1 MRTVKAYIYSRVSSL
16 QQVDAFGLDR
26 QISTV
31 LDFLEN
37 AKLPA
42 ELGYQLDPSNHEV
55 LESDK
60 GLSGYAG
67 HNFTK
72 GSLGRFKERGFA
84 PIFPDTCY
92 HLTHYWPAA
101 ADIPVASDNPAHYA
115 DAIRYNARTPLQGSL
130 LPLTRLVWA

>member
-42 ELGYQLDPSNHEV
+42 ELGYRSIQAIMKYWIRI
-55 LESDK
+55 K
-60 GLSGYAG
+60 GLVA
-67 HNFTK
+67 T
-72 GSLGRFKERGFA
+72 LGTTSQRG
-84 PIFPDTCY
+84 
-92 HLTHYWPAA
+92 
-101 ADIPVASDNPAHYA
+101 
-115 DAIRYNARTPLQGSL
+115 
-130 LPLTRLVWA
+130 

>member
-37 AKLPA
+37 AKLPT
-42 ELGYQLDPSNHEV
+42 ELGYQLDPSNYEV

-60 GLSGYAG
+60 GLSGY
-67 HNFTK
+67 K
-72 GSLGRFKERGFA
+72 G
-84 PIFPDTCY
+84 IT
-92 HLTHYWPAA
+92 
-101 ADIPVASDNPAHYA
+101 
-115 DAIRYNARTPLQGSL
+115 
-130 LPLTRLVWA
+130 LPKVL

>member
-1 MRTVKAYIYSRVSSL
+1 M

-42 ELGYQLDPSNHEV
+42 ELGYRLDPSNYEV

-60 GLSGYAG
+60 GLSGYKG

-72 GSLGRFKERGFA
+72 GSLGQFKRRVEAG
-84 PIFPDTCY
+84 
-92 HLTHYWPAA
+92 
-101 ADIPVASDNPAHYA
+101 
-115 DAIRYNARTPLQGSL
+115 
-130 LPLTRLVWA
+130 RLRKGVCL

>member
-42 ELGYQLDPSNHEV
+42 ELGYQLDQAIMKYWIRI
-55 LESDK
+55 K
-60 GLSGYAG
+60 GLV
-67 HNFTK
+67 
-72 GSLGRFKERGFA
+72 
-84 PIFPDTCY
+84 D
-92 HLTHYWPAA
+92 
-101 ADIPVASDNPAHYA
+101 
-115 DAIRYNARTPLQGSL
+115 L
-130 LPLTRLVWA
+130 LPVD